1 MDGNCLNLEAIFD
14 AIADRVAERLRG
26 NDANDTHTIRPRLLS
41 IDQAAQY
48 LGRTRDSVEHLI
60 AADKIPA
67 VRIDRRV
74 FVDVIDLDKLIE
86 ASKTGRTLT

>member
-1 MDGNCLNLEAIFD
+1 MHGSGLSLDAIFD

-26 NDANDTHTIRPRLLS
+26 HTDNESRSIRPRLLN
-41 IDQAAQY
+41 IEQAAQY

-60 AADKIPA
+60 AADRIPT

-86 ASKTGRTLT
+86 ASKTGRSVA

>member
-1 MDGNCLNLEAIFD
+1 MHGNCLNLEAIFD
-14 AIADRVAERLRG
+14 AIADRVAERLQG
-26 NDANDTHTIRPRLLS
+26 NDANDSHTIRPRLLS

>member
-1 MDGNCLNLEAIFD
+1 MHGSGLSLEAIVD

-26 NDANDTHTIRPRLLS
+26 HDYESGSIRPRLLS
-41 IDQAAQY
+41 IEQAAQY

-86 ASKTGRTLT
+86 ASKTGRALT